1 MSSTEVLKYDL
12 TFFDDVKKTSS
23 YVITDDTIK
32 LIQELGNKLTILN
45 KANNFFEKKYSNKK
59 LSTDNWNN
67 VKNFKPTTFVKKE
80 GLDKN
85 INIIRINL
93 NKITNKNYD
102 ILSVRI
108 LDEIDIIHENNV
120 EHFNTI
126 KNLFIDTVSNVNIY
140 SEIYVMLYRSI
151 IEKYDNSLFNINDDF
166 TILKNDLL
174 NIKIIDSEMNYDD
187 FCKNNKNNER
197 KRNLSLFYINL
208 MKQELFPKDDVIN
221 LILDN
226 QTYNFN
232 MINDINNSDIVDEIC
247 ENLFI
252 LIKNAFDY
260 IKDDDKYSLI
270 YNNIVS
276 ITKLK
281 KSENNSLTTKS
292 KFKHMDLMDLMDLI
306 K

>member
-1 MSSTEVLKYDL
+1 MSSIEVLKYDL

-45 KANNFFEKKYSNKK
+45 KANNFFEKKHSNKK

-108 LDEIDIIHENNV
+108 FDEIDIIYENNV
-120 EHFNTI
+120 DHFNTI
-126 KNLFIDTVSNVNIY
+126 KKLFIDTVCNVNIY

-151 IEKYDNSLFNINDDF
+151 IEKYDKSLFNINNDY
-166 TILKNDLL
+166 TILKGELL
-174 NIKIIDSEMNYDD
+174 NIKLIDSKMNYDD

-197 KRNLSLFYINL
+197 KRNLSLFYVNL
-208 MKQELFPKDDVIN
+208 MKQELFPKEDIIN

-232 MINDINNSDIVDEIC
+232 MINDINNSVVVDEIC

-252 LIKNAFDY
+252 LIKNAAEY
-260 IKDDDKYSLI
+260 IKDDDKYVVI
-270 YNNIVS
+270 YNNVVS

>member
-151 IEKYDNSLFNINDDF
+151 IEKYDNSLFNINDDY
-166 TILKNDLL
+166 TILKDDFL
-174 NIKIIDSEMNYDD
+174 NIKIIDSEMNYDH

-208 MKQELFPKDDVIN
+208 MKQELFPKEDVIN

>member
-1 MSSTEVLKYDL
+1 MSSIEVLKYDL

-45 KANNFFEKKYSNKK
+45 KANNFFEKKHSNKK

-120 EHFNTI
+120 EHFKTI
-126 KNLFIDTVSNVNIY
+126 KKLFIDTVCNVNIY

-151 IEKYDNSLFNINDDF
+151 IEKYDNTLFNINDDY
-166 TILKNDLL
+166 TVLKDELL
-174 NIKIIDSEMNYDD
+174 NIKVIDSKMNYDD

-208 MKQELFPKDDVIN
+208 MKQELFPKEDIIN

-232 MINDINNSDIVDEIC
+232 MINAINNSDIVDEIC

-260 IKDDDKYSLI
+260 IRDDDKYSVI
-270 YNNIVS
+270 YNNVVS

-292 KFKHMDLMDLMDLI
+292 KFKHMDLIDLLDLI

>member
-1 MSSTEVLKYDL
+1 MSSVEVLKYDL

-32 LIQELGNKLTILN
+32 LIQDLGNKLTILN
-45 KANNFFEKKYSNKK
+45 KSNNFFEKKHSNKK
-59 LSTDNWNN
+59 ISNDNWNN
-67 VKNFKPTTFVKKE
+67 VKNFKATTFVKKE

-120 EHFNTI
+120 EHFKTI
-126 KNLFIDTVSNVNIY
+126 KKLFIDTVCNVNIY

-151 IEKYDNSLFNINDDF
+151 IEKYDNSLFNINDDY
-166 TILKNDLL
+166 TILKDELL
-174 NIKIIDSEMNYDD
+174 NIKIIDSKMDYDD

-208 MKQELFPKDDVIN
+208 MKQELFPKEDIIN

-232 MINDINNSDIVDEIC
+232 MINAINNSDIVDEIC

-252 LIKNAFDY
+252 LIKNAAEY
-260 IKDDDKYSLI
+260 IKDDDKYALI
-270 YNNIVS
+270 YNNVVS

-281 KSENNSLTTKS
+281 KNDNNSLTTKS
-292 KFKHMDLMDLMDLI
+292 KFKHMDIMDIMDLI

>member
-1 MSSTEVLKYDL
+1 MSSIEVLKYDL

-23 YVITDDTIK
+23 YVITDDIIK
-32 LIQELGNKLTILN
+32 LIQQICNKLTILN
-45 KANNFFEKKYSNKK
+45 KSNNFFEKKPSNKK
-59 LSTDNWNN
+59 LSNDNWNN

-108 LDEIDIIHENNV
+108 FDEIDIIYENNV
-120 EHFNTI
+120 DHFNTI
-126 KNLFIDTVSNVNIY
+126 KKLFIDTVCNVNIY

-151 IEKYDNSLFNINDDF
+151 IEKYDKSLFNINNDY
-166 TILKNDLL
+166 TILKGELL
-174 NIKIIDSEMNYDD
+174 NIKLIDSKMNYDD

-197 KRNLSLFYINL
+197 KRNLSLFYVNL
-208 MKQELFPKDDVIN
+208 MKQELFPKEDIIN

-232 MINDINNSDIVDEIC
+232 MINAINNSDIVDEIC

-252 LIKNAFDY
+252 LIKNALDY
-260 IKDDDKYSLI
+260 IKDDDKYSII
-270 YNNIVS
+270 YNNVVS

-292 KFKHMDLMDLMDLI
+292 KFKHMDLIDLLDLI

>member
-1 MSSTEVLKYDL
+1 MSSIEVLKYDL

-23 YVITDDTIK
+23 YVITDDIIK
-32 LIQELGNKLTILN
+32 LIQQICNKLTILN
-45 KANNFFEKKYSNKK
+45 KSNNFFEKKPSNKK
-59 LSTDNWNN
+59 LSNDNWNN

-108 LDEIDIIHENNV
+108 FDEIDIIYENNV
-120 EHFNTI
+120 DHFNTI
-126 KNLFIDTVSNVNIY
+126 KKLFIDTVCNVNIY

-151 IEKYDNSLFNINDDF
+151 IEKYDKSLFNINNDY
-166 TILKNDLL
+166 TILKGELL
-174 NIKIIDSEMNYDD
+174 NIKLIDSKMNYDD

-197 KRNLSLFYINL
+197 KRNLSLFYVNL
-208 MKQELFPKDDVIN
+208 MKQELFPKEDIIN

-260 IKDDDKYSLI
+260 IRDDDKYSVI
-270 YNNIVS
+270 YNNVVS

>member
-1 MSSTEVLKYDL
+1 
-12 TFFDDVKKTSS
+12 
-23 YVITDDTIK
+23 
-32 LIQELGNKLTILN
+32 
-45 KANNFFEKKYSNKK
+45 
-59 LSTDNWNN
+59 
-67 VKNFKPTTFVKKE
+67 
-80 GLDKN
+80 
-85 INIIRINL
+85 
-93 NKITNKNYD
+93 
-102 ILSVRI
+102 
-108 LDEIDIIHENNV
+108 
-120 EHFNTI
+120 
-126 KNLFIDTVSNVNIY
+126 
-140 SEIYVMLYRSI
+140 MLYRSI
-151 IEKYDNSLFNINDDF
+151 IEKYDNTLFNINDDY
-166 TILKNDLL
+166 TVLKDELL
-174 NIKIIDSEMNYDD
+174 NIKVIDSKMNYDD

-208 MKQELFPKDDVIN
+208 MKQELFPKEDIIN

-260 IKDDDKYSLI
+260 IRDDDKYSLI

-292 KFKHMDLMDLMDLI
+292 KFKHMDLIDLLDLI

>member
-1 MSSTEVLKYDL
+1 MSSIEVLKYDL

-23 YVITDDTIK
+23 YVINDDTIK
-32 LIQELGNKLTILN
+32 LIQQLGNKLTILN
-45 KANNFFEKKYSNKK
+45 KANNFFEKKHSNKK
-59 LSTDNWNN
+59 ISNDNWNN
-67 VKNFKPTTFVKKE
+67 IKNFKPTTFVKKE

-85 INIIRINL
+85 INVIRINL

-120 EHFNTI
+120 EHFKTI
-126 KNLFIDTVSNVNIY
+126 KKLFIDTVCNVNIY
-140 SEIYVMLYRSI
+140 SEIYVMLYSCI
-151 IEKYDNSLFNINDDF
+151 IEKYDKSLFNINDDY
-166 TILKNDLL
+166 TILKDELL
-174 NIKIIDSEMNYDD
+174 NIKIIDSKMNYDD

-208 MKQELFPKDDVIN
+208 MKQKLFPKEDIIN

-232 MINDINNSDIVDEIC
+232 MINDINNSVIVDEIC

-260 IKDDDKYSLI
+260 IRDDVKYSVI
-270 YNNIVS
+270 YNNVGSVI
-276 ITKLK
+276 KLK
-281 KSENNSLTTKS
+281 KNENNSVTNKS
-292 KFKHMDLMDLMDLI
+292 KFKHMDIKDLMDLT

>member
-1 MSSTEVLKYDL
+1 MSSIEVLKYDL

-45 KANNFFEKKYSNKK
+45 KANNFFEKKHSNKK
-59 LSTDNWNN
+59 MSTDNWNN

-108 LDEIDIIHENNV
+108 FDEIDIIHENNV
-120 EHFNTI
+120 EHFKTI
-126 KNLFIDTVSNVNIY
+126 KNLFIDTVCNVNIY

-151 IEKYDNSLFNINDDF
+151 IEKYDNTLFNINDDY
-166 TILKNDLL
+166 TILKDELL
-174 NIKIIDSEMNYDD
+174 NIKVIDSKMNYDD

-208 MKQELFPKDDVIN
+208 MKQELFPKEDIIN

-252 LIKNAFDY
+252 LIKNAVDY
-260 IKDDDKYSLI
+260 IKDDDKYSII
-270 YNNIVS
+270 YNNVVS

-292 KFKHMDLMDLMDLI
+292 KFKHMDLIDLMDLI

>member
-1 MSSTEVLKYDL
+1 MSSIEVLKYDL

-32 LIQELGNKLTILN
+32 LIQDLGNKLTILN
-45 KANNFFEKKYSNKK
+45 KANNFFEKKHSNKK

-108 LDEIDIIHENNV
+108 FDEIDIIYENNV
-120 EHFNTI
+120 DHFNTI
-126 KNLFIDTVSNVNIY
+126 KKLFIDTVCNVNIY

-151 IEKYDNSLFNINDDF
+151 IEKYDNTLFNINDDYA
-166 TILKNDLL
+166 ILKDELL
-174 NIKIIDSEMNYDD
+174 NIKVIDSNMNYDD

-197 KRNLSLFYINL
+197 KRSLSLFYINL
-208 MKQELFPKDDVIN
+208 MKQELFPKEDIIN

-232 MINDINNSDIVDEIC
+232 MINAINNSDIVDEIC

-292 KFKHMDLMDLMDLI
+292 KFKHMDLIDLLDLI

>member
-1 MSSTEVLKYDL
+1 MSSIEVLKYDL

-23 YVITDDTIK
+23 YVINDDTIK
-32 LIQELGNKLTILN
+32 LIQQLGNKLTILN
-45 KANNFFEKKYSNKK
+45 KANNFFEKKHSNKK
-59 LSTDNWNN
+59 ISNDNWNN
-67 VKNFKPTTFVKKE
+67 IKNFKPTTFVKKE

-85 INIIRINL
+85 INVIRINL

-120 EHFNTI
+120 EHFKTI
-126 KNLFIDTVSNVNIY
+126 KKLFIDTVCNVNIY
-140 SEIYVMLYRSI
+140 SEIYVMLYSCI
-151 IEKYDNSLFNINDDF
+151 IEKYDKSLFNINDDY
-166 TILKNDLL
+166 TILKDELL
-174 NIKIIDSEMNYDD
+174 NIKIIDSKMNYDH

-208 MKQELFPKDDVIN
+208 MKQKLFPKEDIIN

-232 MINDINNSDIVDEIC
+232 MINDINNSVIVDEIC

-260 IKDDDKYSLI
+260 IRDDVKYSVI
-270 YNNIVS
+270 YNNVGSVI
-276 ITKLK
+276 KLK
-281 KSENNSLTTKS
+281 KNENNSVTNKS
-292 KFKHMDLMDLMDLI
+292 KFKHMDIKDLMDLT

>member
-1 MSSTEVLKYDL
+1 MSSIEVLKYDL

-45 KANNFFEKKYSNKK
+45 KANNFFEKKHSNKK

-80 GLDKN
+80 GLEKN

-120 EHFNTI
+120 EHFKTI
-126 KNLFIDTVSNVNIY
+126 KKLFIDTVCNVNIY
-140 SEIYVMLYRSI
+140 SEIYVMLYKSI
-151 IEKYDNSLFNINDDF
+151 IEKYDNSLFNINDDY
-166 TILKNDLL
+166 TILKDELL
-174 NIKIIDSEMNYDD
+174 NIKVIDSNMNYDD

-208 MKQELFPKDDVIN
+208 MKQELFPKEDIIN

-232 MINDINNSDIVDEIC
+232 MINAINNSDIVDEIC

-252 LIKNAFDY
+252 LINNAFDY
-260 IKDDDKYSLI
+260 IRDDDKYSLI

-292 KFKHMDLMDLMDLI
+292 KFKHMDLIDLLDLI

>member
-1 MSSTEVLKYDL
+1 MSSIEVLKYDL

-45 KANNFFEKKYSNKK
+45 KANNFFEKKHSNKK

-120 EHFNTI
+120 EHFKTI
-126 KNLFIDTVSNVNIY
+126 KNLFIDTVCNVNIY
-140 SEIYVMLYRSI
+140 SEIYVMLYSCI
-151 IEKYDNSLFNINDDF
+151 IEKYDNALFNINDDY
-166 TILKNDLL
+166 TILKDELL
-174 NIKIIDSEMNYDD
+174 NIKVIDSKMNYDD
-187 FCKNNKNNER
+187 FCKNNKKNER

-208 MKQELFPKDDVIN
+208 MKQELFPKEDIIN

-232 MINDINNSDIVDEIC
+232 MINDINNNAIVDEIC

-260 IKDDDKYSLI
+260 IKDDDKYSII
-270 YNNIVS
+270 YNNVVS

>member
-1 MSSTEVLKYDL
+1 MSSIEVLKYDL

-32 LIQELGNKLTILN
+32 LIQDLGNKLTILN
-45 KANNFFEKKYSNKK
+45 KANNFFEKKHSNKK

-120 EHFNTI
+120 EHFKTI
-126 KNLFIDTVSNVNIY
+126 KKLFIDTVCNVNIY

-151 IEKYDNSLFNINDDF
+151 IEKYDNSLFNINDDYA
-166 TILKNDLL
+166 ILKDELL
-174 NIKIIDSEMNYDD
+174 NIKVIDSNMNYDD

-197 KRNLSLFYINL
+197 KRSLSLFYINL
-208 MKQELFPKDDVIN
+208 MKQELFPKEDIIN

-232 MINDINNSDIVDEIC
+232 MINAINNSDIVDEIC

-292 KFKHMDLMDLMDLI
+292 KFKHMDLIDLLDLI

>member
-1 MSSTEVLKYDL
+1 MSSIEVLKYDL

-45 KANNFFEKKYSNKK
+45 KANNFFEKKHSNKK

-120 EHFNTI
+120 EHFKTI
-126 KNLFIDTVSNVNIY
+126 KKLFIDTVCNVNIY
-140 SEIYVMLYRSI
+140 SEIYVMLYRCI
-151 IEKYDNSLFNINDDF
+151 IEKYDNALFNINDDY
-166 TILKNDLL
+166 TILKDELL
-174 NIKIIDSEMNYDD
+174 NIKVIDSKMNYDD
-187 FCKNNKNNER
+187 FCKNNKKNER

-208 MKQELFPKDDVIN
+208 MKQELFPKEDIIN

-232 MINDINNSDIVDEIC
+232 MINDINNNAIVDEIC

-270 YNNIVS
+270 YNNVVS

-292 KFKHMDLMDLMDLI
+292 KFKHMDLIDLMDLI

>member
-1 MSSTEVLKYDL
+1 MSSIEVLKYDL

-45 KANNFFEKKYSNKK
+45 KANNFFEKKHSNKK

-120 EHFNTI
+120 EHFKTI
-126 KNLFIDTVSNVNIY
+126 KKLFIDTVCNVNIY
-140 SEIYVMLYRSI
+140 SEIYVMLYKSI
-151 IEKYDNSLFNINDDF
+151 IEKYDNSLFNINDDY
-166 TILKNDLL
+166 TILKDELL
-174 NIKIIDSEMNYDD
+174 NIKVIDSNMNYDD

-208 MKQELFPKDDVIN
+208 MKQELFPKEDIIN

-232 MINDINNSDIVDEIC
+232 MINAINNSDIVDEIC

-252 LIKNAFDY
+252 LINNAFDY
-260 IKDDDKYSLI
+260 IRDDDKYSVI

-292 KFKHMDLMDLMDLI
+292 KFKHMDLIDLLDLI

>member
-1 MSSTEVLKYDL
+1 MPPIEVLKYDL
-12 TFFDDVKKTSS
+12 AFFDDVKKTSS
-23 YVITDDTIK
+23 YVITDDTIR
-32 LIQELGNKLTILN
+32 LIQHLGSKLTILN
-45 KANNFFEKKYSNKK
+45 KSNSFFEKKHLNKK
-59 LSTDNWNN
+59 ISTDNWNN
-67 VKNFKPTTFVKKE
+67 VKNFKSTTFVKKE

-151 IEKYDNSLFNINDDF
+151 IEKYDNALFNINDDY
-166 TILKNDLL
+166 TILKDDFL

-208 MKQELFPKDDVIN
+208 MKQELFPKEEIIN

-292 KFKHMDLMDLMDLI
+292 KFKHMDLMDLI

>member
-1 MSSTEVLKYDL
+1 MSSIEVLKYDL

-32 LIQELGNKLTILN
+32 LIQDLGNKLTILN
-45 KANNFFEKKYSNKK
+45 KANNFFEKKHSNKK

-108 LDEIDIIHENNV
+108 LDEIDIIHEKNV

-126 KNLFIDTVSNVNIY
+126 KKLFIDTVCNVNIY

-151 IEKYDNSLFNINDDF
+151 IEKYDNTLFNINDDY
-166 TILKNDLL
+166 TVLKDELL
-174 NIKIIDSEMNYDD
+174 NIKVIDSKMNYDD

-208 MKQELFPKDDVIN
+208 MKQELFPKEDIIN

-292 KFKHMDLMDLMDLI
+292 KFKHMDLIDLLDLI

>member
-1 MSSTEVLKYDL
+1 MSSIEVLKYDL

-45 KANNFFEKKYSNKK
+45 KANNFFEKKHSNKK

-120 EHFNTI
+120 EHFKTI
-126 KNLFIDTVSNVNIY
+126 KKLFIDTVCNVNIY

-151 IEKYDNSLFNINDDF
+151 IEKYDNTLFNINDDY
-166 TILKNDLL
+166 TVLKDELL
-174 NIKIIDSEMNYDD
+174 NIKVIDSKMNYDD

-197 KRNLSLFYINL
+197 KRSLSLFYINL
-208 MKQELFPKDDVIN
+208 MKQELFPKEDIIN

-260 IKDDDKYSLI
+260 IKDDDKYSII
-270 YNNIVS
+270 YNNVVS

-292 KFKHMDLMDLMDLI
+292 KFKHMDLIDLLDLI